1 MIKRYAPNWSKVYQ
15 FAEYGDYDNF
25 FIELCYIVSRQSFT
39 SALGAPLVNKTGV
52 DGEPIF
58 KNVNIDFTKYK
69 LLNERVEP
77 LEDRNVGLLRVFETY
92 GYAPQKNYQTYSA
105 EPVQQFGLEDP
116 SGYLQLTVNTATPT
130 VYDAVAD
137 EFALQLKSTDGLG
150 VGDLIAAKFVGTFNW
165 SGNYFNDGT
174 GPKVS
179 IKAVYSGYVVVPA
192 FDLTFTTKTGQVAGT
207 IGKQDTANVIS
218 GLNLNYWNGT
228 REFIRDASTRK
239 PRTIITT
246 VFNDVSFYTT
256 FPQLEQR
263 FIVSSGND
271 ETDTITANTT
281 PTVSEWKQMIAD
293 GALIVAQDAAVE
305 AVYPT
310 TFYKKTVKR
319 IRAR

>member
-1 MIKRYAPNWSKVYQ
+1 MIKRYAPNWSKIYQ

-39 SALGAPLVNKTGV
+39 SALGTPLINKTGI

-116 SGYLQLTVNTATPT
+116 SGYLQLTVNTATQT
-130 VYDAVAD
+130 RYDAVND
-137 EFALQLKSTDGLG
+137 EFKLQLQSTDGLA
-150 VGDLIAAKFVGTFNW
+150 VGDLIHAAFVGFGFRDFNNG
-165 SGNYFNDGT
+165 SG
-174 GPKVS
+174 PQVA
-179 IKAVYSGYVVVPA
+179 IKEVAPTYVVIPA
-192 FDLTFTTKTGQVAGT
+192 FEMTFTTKTGQVAGT

-218 GLNLNYWNGT
+218 GLNPNYWSGT
-228 REFIRDASTRK
+228 RKFIRDASTRK

-246 VFNDVSFYTT
+246 VFNDVSFYTD
-256 FPQLEQR
+256 FPQLEQKY
-263 FIVSSGND
+263 IVSSGND
-271 ETDTITANTT
+271 ETDTITPNTT
-281 PTVSEWKQMIAD
+281 PNVTEWKQLVAA
-293 GALIVAQDAAVE
+293 GALITAQDAAVE
-305 AVYPT
+305 AVFPT
-310 TFYKKTVKR
+310 TFFKKTIKR